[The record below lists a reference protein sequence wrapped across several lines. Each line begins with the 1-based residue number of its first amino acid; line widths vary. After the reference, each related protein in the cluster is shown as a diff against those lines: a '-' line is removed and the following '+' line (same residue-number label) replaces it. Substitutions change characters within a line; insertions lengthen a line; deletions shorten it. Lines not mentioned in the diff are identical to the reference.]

1 MAVLNF
7 FELIP
12 FYINLFSLR
21 TGLFLKCWLVHGT
34 VFTIRMKQTFRPQC
48 ANLLKQNAK
57 IYAFFESKMRNC
69 VKRFFHFVLN
79 PFHYSV
85 YLENI
90 NVDDFNN
97 IYNLTI
103 WSLAHQAMNVITT
116 WPFENKFFA
125 LFHTFCRGNQTPWI
139 QSRVWENVFLFRR
152 NRVSLQAGADII
164 RKGNPGI
171 KINQALILRCDT
183 VRRRKHDTEIWK
195 QLLNLSYD
203 SNSPN

>member
-1 MAVLNF
+1 M
-7 FELIP
+7 
-12 FYINLFSLR
+12 R

-116 WPFENKFFA
+116 WPFEHKFFA
-125 LFHTFCRGNQTPWI
+125 LFLSGKPNTLNSIKGVRKCFFCSGGTGFPCRL
-139 QSRVWENVFLFRR
+139 E
-152 NRVSLQAGADII
+152 
-164 RKGNPGI
+164 
-171 KINQALILRCDT
+171 LI
-183 VRRRKHDTEIWK
+183 
-195 QLLNLSYD
+195 
-203 SNSPN
+203 

>member
-1 MAVLNF
+1 MYNSCKCFQIIHITSHYTLFYYRRKGRLNKKTLKSTPAKWRFKTF

-12 FYINLFSLR
+12 LYINLFSLR

-34 VFTIRMKQTFRPQC
+34 VFTIRMKQIFRPQC

-116 WPFENKFFA
+116 
-125 LFHTFCRGNQTPWI
+125 
-139 QSRVWENVFLFRR
+139 
-152 NRVSLQAGADII
+152 
-164 RKGNPGI
+164 
-171 KINQALILRCDT
+171 
-183 VRRRKHDTEIWK
+183 
-195 QLLNLSYD
+195 
-203 SNSPN
+203 